1 MPTFAFLEAPQY
13 LTVLLLR
20 RQNAPLPPDGDRQ
33 DHSFGGALD
42 ARVFSAQERSTSEL
56 LRTL

>member
-1 MPTFAFLEAPQY
+1 MPTFAFPIAPPS
-13 LTVLLLR
+13 LTAQLLR
-20 RQNAPLPPDGDRQ
+20 HWNAPLPLYLRRI
-33 DHSFGGALD
+33 HSFGIQLD